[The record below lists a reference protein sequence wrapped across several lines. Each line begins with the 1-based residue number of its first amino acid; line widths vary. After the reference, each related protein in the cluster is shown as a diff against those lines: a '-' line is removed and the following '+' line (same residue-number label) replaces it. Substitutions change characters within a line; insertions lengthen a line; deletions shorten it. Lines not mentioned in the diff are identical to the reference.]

1 MKSFSLLGREVK
13 EALSD
18 LGFRRPTDIQEL
30 AIPRILEGGNVLLIA
45 PTGIGKTEAALL
57 PVFHRLVELRPKG
70 ISVLYITPLR
80 ALNRDLMERLTW
92 WGERL
97 GIKIAVRHGD
107 TPTSERRKQSLSPPD
122 LLITTPETLQ
132 AILPGS
138 VMKGHLR
145 NVRWVVVDEIHELAE
160 DKRGAQLSLGLERLE
175 MLIQKAGGGRVQRIG
190 ISATIGSPELV
201 ARFLAKDVPVEVL
214 KTPILKEMEIK
225 VERPRARKGD
235 RALAERL
242 ASRIDA
248 SSRLRRISEL
258 VKAHRAALIFVNTRE
273 MAEVLASRFRIL
285 GEGIGIHHSS
295 LSQEVRIAT
304 EQEFKAQRM
313 KALICTSSLELGI
326 DVGAIDLV
334 VQYNSPRQVTRMLQ
348 RVGRSGHT
356 WGRRSRGVIITGD
369 AEDTLEALV
378 IARKAVGGELED
390 VTSWKKPYDVLA
402 HQLVG
407 LALDWGSVT
416 REEAL
421 RVARS
426 SCPYEELTEG
436 ELEEIL
442 RILQGLRLIRLEG
455 EGFRKTLGS
464 WKYYFEN
471 LSTIPDERRYRVRNL
486 VTHGSV
492 GVLDEAF
499 IANYA
504 DAGNLIIFRGA
515 PWRVVSVED
524 GEVEVEPVD
533 EVAGAIPSWVGEEIP
548 IPYAVAQEVGRLRR
562 EIGERGLEALK
573 DYPADLFT
581 KRTAVHLVRRQT
593 RKGLP
598 VPDDR
603 KVVVELIGGLVV
615 IQACVG
621 MGTNQ
626 ALGRIFSTLLT
637 ARLGHSVALQT
648 DAYRITLHSPY
659 PLKRED
665 IEELFAMD
673 PDAIEPLLS
682 RSLKKNSLFRWKF
695 VHVAKRFGALSKDFS
710 YTSGGIGRMVEGY
723 DGTVLYREALK
734 EVFKENLD
742 LEGASKVLGAIKG
755 GEIEVEWV
763 EPKGPSPIA
772 ALGLK
777 GYQEVILPQRAERLI
792 LKALKARI
800 EERRVELF
808 CLYCTGWWESYR
820 VKNVPEDMKCPQ
832 CGARMLAVLKG
843 RGRELRSLY
852 KKFKSGKGLIN
863 GEREE
868 AQRMQASANLFLS
881 YGRMAVA
888 VQAARG
894 IGPEVGKRVLLGA
907 RDEEGLYRGILKAE
921 RDYARTKKF
930 W

>member
-18 LGFRRPTDIQEL
+18 LGFRRPTEIQEL
-30 AIPRILEGGNVLLIA
+30 AIPKVLEGGNVLLIA

-57 PVFHRLVELRPKG
+57 PIFHRLVELRPKG

-80 ALNRDLMERLTW
+80 ALNRDLMERLIW

-107 TPTSERRKQSLSPPD
+107 TSTSERRKQSLSPPD

-145 NVRWVVVDEIHELAE
+145 NVRWVVIDEIHELAE

-175 MLIQKAGGGRVQRIG
+175 MLIQKAGGRKIQRIG
-190 ISATIGSPELV
+190 LSATVGSPDVV
-201 ARFLAKDVPVEVL
+201 ARFLANDAPVAVL
-214 KTPILKEMEIK
+214 KAPILKEREIK

-248 SSRLRRISEL
+248 SSRLGRMSEL
-258 VKAHRAALIFVNTRE
+258 VKSHRAALIFVNTRE

-304 EQEFKAQRM
+304 EQEFKAQTV

-334 VQYNSPRQVTRMLQ
+334 IQYNSPRQVTRILQ

-356 WGRRSRGVIITGD
+356 WRRRSRGVIITGD

-378 IARKAVGGELED
+378 IARKAMGEELED
-390 VTSWKKPYDVLA
+390 VEPCKKPYDVLA
-402 HQLVG
+402 HRLVG
-407 LALDWGSVT
+407 LALDWGSMT

-421 RVARS
+421 RVVRS
-426 SCPYEELTEG
+426 SCLYEGLTGG
-436 ELEEIL
+436 ELEEVL
-442 RILQGLRLIRLEG
+442 QVLQGLRLLRLEG
-455 EGFRKTLGS
+455 ENFRKTLGS
-464 WKYYFEN
+464 WRYYFEN

-486 VTHGSV
+486 VTQRSV

-524 GEVEVEPVD
+524 GEVDVEPVE

-548 IPYAVAQEVGRLRR
+548 VPYAVAQEVGRLRR
-562 EIGERGLEALK
+562 EVSQRGIEALK
-573 DYPADLFT
+573 DYPADPFT
-581 KRTAVHLVRRQT
+581 KRIAGHPVRRQT

-598 VPDDR
+598 VPDER

-615 IQACVG
+615 IQACF
-621 MGTNQ
+621 GTRVNQ

-665 IEELFAMD
+665 IEDLFALD
-673 PDAIEPLLS
+673 PWVIEPLLS

-710 YTSGGIGRMVEGY
+710 HASGGVGRMVEGY

-734 EVFKENLD
+734 EIFKDNLD
-742 LEGASKVLGAIKG
+742 LEGASRVLGAIKRG
-755 GEIEVEWV
+755 KIEVEWV

-772 ALGLK
+772 ELGLK
-777 GYQEVILPQRAERLI
+777 GYGEVIVPQRAERLI
-792 LKALKARI
+792 LRALKARI

-808 CLYCTGWWESYR
+808 CLYCTGWGESYL
-820 VKNVPEDMKCPQ
+820 VKNIPEDIKCPQ

-843 RGRELRSLY
+843 RGRELKGIYRR
-852 KKFKSGKGLIN
+852 FKARKELVN

-868 AQRMQASANLFLS
+868 VRRMQASANLFLS
-881 YGRMAVA
+881 YGKRAAA

-894 IGPEVGKRVLLGA
+894 IGPEVGGRVLLGA
-907 RDEEGLYRGILKAE
+907 RDEESLYRGVLKAE